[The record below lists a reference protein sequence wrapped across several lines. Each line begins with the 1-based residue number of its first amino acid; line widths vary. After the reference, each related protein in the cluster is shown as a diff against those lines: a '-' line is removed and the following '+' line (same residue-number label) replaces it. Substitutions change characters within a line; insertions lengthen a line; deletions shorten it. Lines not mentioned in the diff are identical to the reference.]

1 MDKVSCVLLALSSGG
16 VTVNK
21 EVLVDIEPV
30 EFDMARAAFVKKNP
44 QEAAATTRSFASSR
58 NAMTCSLET
67 LGKPA
72 KNSSM
77 LSPASK

>member
-1 MDKVSCVLLALSSGG
+1 MLALSSGG

-44 QEAAATTRSFASSR
+44 GLHVVF
-58 NAMTCSLET
+58 MTET
-67 LGKPA
+67 ELNVYLKMITGKRL
-72 KNSSM
+72 KW
-77 LSPASK
+77 